1 MKKLYFTLFAVFQI
15 LKIATLGVSALYL
28 LFWFY
33 RFFNFPFAETL
44 SYIFNFFIM
53 PITNNFPTTQIH
65 GGHIAEYG
73 YFIMG
78 ILLCGVVFIF
88 AKLEDLMIALDRRY
102 DIKDI
107 AKKQIMQDKLNKEL
121 HKEMV
126 MDILGY
132 RYFSTY
138 VKFKIDFV
146 NEIIANTNAVSIADA
161 KTRSYANFVTL
172 MKQWMPNLSVV
183 KNGDSAFISGLWQNN
198 FDDVI
203 TYILEAVKTVRIQN
217 NKDAIKTD
225 FLIIFD
231 AQTNKKTSENSY
243 SMLNSMSNME
253 YYNRALATSA
263 FKARF
268 DLIQAASK
276 FMTDI
281 LGFSVLNDNKKDDSE
296 IFILKSKPNK
306 IT

>member
-107 AKKQIMQDKLNKEL
+107 VTNNSGMLRIWLGDKAFRKPYFNPDRIVEYVVLDGL
-121 HKEMV
+121 R
-126 MDILGY
+126 GY
-132 RYFSTY
+132 TAFYMKY
-138 VKFKIDFV
+138 G
-146 NEIIANTNAVSIADA
+146 AAVQKYMASI
-161 KTRSYANFVTL
+161 N
-172 MKQWMPNLSVV
+172 
-183 KNGDSAFISGLWQNN
+183 
-198 FDDVI
+198 
-203 TYILEAVKTVRIQN
+203 RIC
-217 NKDAIKTD
+217 D
-225 FLIIFD
+225 
-231 AQTNKKTSENSY
+231 
-243 SMLNSMSNME
+243 E
-253 YYNRALATSA
+253 YYNN
-263 FKARF
+263 KEN
-268 DLIQAASK
+268 QAWIDK
-276 FMTDI
+276 LFMAKRNKYN
-281 LGFSVLNDNKKDDSE
+281 LYSVN
-296 IFILKSKPNK
+296 
-306 IT
+306 